1 MKILFKDN
9 GQVLIGEGKAFE
21 GGYDLPDGAST
32 LADRYALKDGEVV
45 DLYPGLSDEEVMEKL
60 EAERQQAMQ
69 ADGVQV
75 APSRELSRL
84 EFMDLFTEKE
94 LAGIYQAA
102 KSNALIEVW
111 LDKLK
116 VTESIDLSNPRVQ
129 KNIDALVAAQLISPE
144 RAEQIKAGIYP
155 EV

>member
-1 MKILFKDN
+1 MKILFKDD

-21 GGYDLPDGAST
+21 EGYDLPEGAST
-32 LADRYALKDGEVV
+32 LTDRYALKDGEVV
-45 DLYPGLSDEEVMEKL
+45 DLFPGLSDEEVMEKL
-60 EAERQQAMQ
+60 EAERVKNTEGQP
-69 ADGVQV
+69 V
-75 APSRELSRL
+75 AASRTLSRL
-84 EFMDLFTEKE
+84 EFMDLFTEEE
-94 LAGIYQAA
+94 LAGIYTAA

-116 VTESIDLSNPRVQ
+116 VTDAVDLGNARVQ